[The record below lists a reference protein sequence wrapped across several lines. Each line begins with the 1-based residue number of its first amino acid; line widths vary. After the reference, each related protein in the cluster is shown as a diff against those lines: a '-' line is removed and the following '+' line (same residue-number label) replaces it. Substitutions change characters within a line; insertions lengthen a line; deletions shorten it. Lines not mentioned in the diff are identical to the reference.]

1 MPSGLAFVGFT
12 RLGLVAGGGGSIWT
26 FENTSGNWTRAAYG
40 GSDASVVVLPQ
51 DYLVGL
57 AFGHGHDALHT
68 QGPSVVLGLGVGRVL
83 GAALSDSQAINQ
95 MQTEQQGGISLADV
109 LVEVSAVRAMAAVVE
124 YDYLQPHMPWSRPA
138 LQYTL

>member
-1 MPSGLAFVGFT
+1 MRQSWSCLKT
-12 RLGLVAGGGGSIWT
+12 TLLGQSLD
-26 FENTSGNWTRAAYG
+26 N
-40 GSDASVVVLPQ
+40 
-51 DYLVGL
+51 
-57 AFGHGHDALHT
+57 GHDVLHT